1 MKILEGFGMLI
12 GVVIGAGL
20 FGLPASFSKAPLHW
34 NLALFAGV
42 FLLSLLLHY
51 LLASIVYITPG
62 KHRFPG
68 YVQKYLGQR
77 AETIATIFTILS
89 SYGAMLAYG
98 VLGALF
104 LQNIFGISF
113 LAGGVAFFIL
123 GGFLFFLSLQEV
135 GKINFYLTLPLLA
148 FILILAAKLFPHIHG
163 ENFLAAGERSWFLAY
178 GILVF
183 AFGGYSAL
191 PDLHDILGH
200 ASRLIFKRIIFW
212 TLFVSGIFYLIFIFS
227 VLGVAGKAVTQ
238 EALSGLGS
246 YLGRGVAV
254 IGSLIGIFTVFRA
267 YVGFGSGLKL
277 MLHYDYNIS
286 KRMGWLLAFLPPVL
300 LFLTGFV
307 DLVEILSI
315 VGSVGLGIFAVFI
328 LLMAWKKKN
337 EVSAFLGFTPRAWW
351 LLPLG
356 ILIVLG
362 ALQDI
367 ISVYF

>member
-163 ENFLAAGERSWFLAY
+163 ENFLAAGARSWFLAY

-191 PDLHDILGH
+191 PDLRDILG
-200 ASRLIFKRIIFW
+200 ARNRSLPKKIILW
-212 TLFVSGIFYLIFIFS
+212 SLVAAALVYLVFIFT
-227 VLGVAGKAVTQ
+227 VLGVSGSFVTPD
-238 EALSGLGS
+238 AISGLPS
-246 YLGRGVAV
+246 ALGKGILV

-267 YVGFGSGLKL
+267 YIGFGAAFKHSFKN
-277 MLHYDYNIS
+277 DY
-286 KRMGWLLAFLPPVL
+286 A
-300 LFLTGFV
+300 
-307 DLVEILSI
+307 IL
-315 VGSVGLGIFAVFI
+315 
-328 LLMAWKKKN
+328 
-337 EVSAFLGFTPRAWW
+337 
-351 LLPLG
+351 
-356 ILIVLG
+356 
-362 ALQDI
+362 
-367 ISVYF
+367 